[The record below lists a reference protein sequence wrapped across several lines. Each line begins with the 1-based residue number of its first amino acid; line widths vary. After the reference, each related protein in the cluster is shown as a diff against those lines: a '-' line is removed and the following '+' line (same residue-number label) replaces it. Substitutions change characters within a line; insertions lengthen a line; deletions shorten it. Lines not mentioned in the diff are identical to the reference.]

1 MKMSNMLFF
10 YKGLNKKDKVPHSG
24 LKSSQRFCDVL
35 LHCFLCQFCQELIF
49 FCSKKRNLN
58 NCFLLQFENYE
69 RLVILVIE
77 QKFSLKMEACLSVE
91 REVNKVL
98 DKFLSLQTTNG
109 KVLAEVQNLLRS
121 AKNELQCDDGENS
134 IL

>member
-1 MKMSNMLFF
+1 M
-10 YKGLNKKDKVPHSG
+10 
-24 LKSSQRFCDVL
+24 
-35 LHCFLCQFCQELIF
+35 
-49 FCSKKRNLN
+49 
-58 NCFLLQFENYE
+58 
-69 RLVILVIE
+69 VIE
-77 QKFSLKMEACLSVE
+77 QKFSLKREACLSVE
-91 REVNKVL
+91 REVKKVL

>member
-1 MKMSNMLFF
+1 M
-10 YKGLNKKDKVPHSG
+10 
-24 LKSSQRFCDVL
+24 FC
-35 LHCFLCQFCQELIF
+35 
-49 FCSKKRNLN
+49 
-58 NCFLLQFENYE
+58 E
-69 RLVILVIE
+69 REEFV
-77 QKFSLKMEACLSVE
+77 LKMEACLSVE

>member
-1 MKMSNMLFF
+1 M
-10 YKGLNKKDKVPHSG
+10 
-24 LKSSQRFCDVL
+24 
-35 LHCFLCQFCQELIF
+35 
-49 FCSKKRNLN
+49 
-58 NCFLLQFENYE
+58 
-69 RLVILVIE
+69 VIE

-121 AKNELQCDDGENS
+121 AKNELQCDEGEAS
-134 IL
+134 TL